1 MCVRPE
7 DGAAASESGPLWEC
21 CDYLVTGTLETLRE
35 ECVAAVA
42 ARGARVVGYSSML
55 VKYVGN
61 HKSLQKT
68 LKENFSCIP
77 AAAVLL
83 GTGMLGNS

>member
-1 MCVRPE
+1 MRPE
-7 DGAAASESGPLWEC
+7 DGAAASESGPCWGC
-21 CDYLVTGTLETLRE
+21 CDYLVAGTLETLRK

-42 ARGARVVGYSSML
+42 GRGARVVGYSSML

-61 HKSLQKT
+61 HESLQRA

-83 GTGMLGNS
+83 GTGMLGSS